1 MASRERLKSEVEK
14 SESLREYGDRPYEEF
29 RVIIGELTEFLAL
42 EGLNEKPRQ
51 ALIYSSKTKNYNRDQ
66 TIVHMYILKKTS

>member
-29 RVIIGELTEFLAL
+29 RAIIGELTEFLAL
-42 EGLNEKPRQ
+42 EGLKMEKP
-51 ALIYSSKTKNYNRDQ
+51 
-66 TIVHMYILKKTS
+66 

>member
-42 EGLNEKPRQ
+42 EGLNEKPR
-51 ALIYSSKTKNYNRDQ
+51 
-66 TIVHMYILKKTS
+66 